1 MSFRIAVAGKGG
13 VGKTTI
19 AALTV
24 LALHERTGKVV
35 MAVDA
40 DPNSN
45 LGEKLGIRPV
55 RTIGDMREEM
65 LKNADSLPPGQ
76 SKQEYVEY
84 QMRLATVEENGF
96 DLLSMGRPEG
106 PGCYCY
112 VNNIMRTFLDQAMD
126 DYDYVVIDNE
136 AGMEHLSRRTTKSMD
151 VLMVVSDATKTGM
164 ETASRLVS
172 LAKEMKIEVG
182 CLALTMNGV
191 KGAPPSA
198 VEEIANSMLPC
209 MTFEVPFSDDL
220 MNLNAEGRP
229 LTELGADDHAFKAI
243 RAMVEQLV
251 PSSR

>member
-19 AALTV
+19 SALIV
-24 LALHERTGKVV
+24 LALHERTGKVI

-40 DPNSN
+40 DSNSN
-45 LGEKLGIRPV
+45 LGEKLGIRPE

-84 QMRLATVEENGF
+84 QMRLATVEGEGF

-106 PGCYCY
+106 QGCYCY

-126 DYDYVVIDNE
+126 DYDFVVIDNE

-151 VLMVVSDATKTGM
+151 VLMVVSDATKTGI
-164 ETASRLVS
+164 ETAARLVS
-172 LAKEMKIEVG
+172 LAKEMKIDVG
-182 CLALTMNGV
+182 CLTLTMNGV
-191 KGAPPSA
+191 KGTPPAA
-198 VEEIANSMLPC
+198 VEEIAESMMPC
-209 MTFEVPFSDDL
+209 KTFDIPFSDDL

-229 LTELGADDHAFKAI
+229 LTELGSDDHAFKAV
-243 RAMVEQLV
+243 RAMIEHLV
-251 PSSR
+251 PRVG